1 MLRALV
7 LATIFATLPLA
18 AAAQEPGTLRI
29 TIALAE
35 PGQPPAPV
43 ARHALLISDNPAT
56 APPRRVVTGSDG
68 TATVT
73 LRPGS
78 YIVESDQPVAFNGK
92 AYQWTEL
99 VEIGAGREVSLSLTA
114 ENAEVVPLSASTPVA
129 TPGAAPPSDPS
140 FLLSRWRDSVF
151 AVWTPTTRASA
162 FVVDGRGLLATSQR
176 VVGAATSVEV
186 QISPSL
192 KVAARVLA
200 SDPARD
206 VAILWVDPKPLGAA
220 SPVPVACAEP
230 APRLVEGQD
239 LFAISASPRGP
250 TSLDPGT
257 LGHADRQ
264 GQRADFRLGSG
275 TTGGPVFTAEG
286 LFVGLTS
293 PLEDSDARA
302 RVDSRLVPTG
312 PICEVLTG
320 AQQRMPRVTPPLPT
334 PLPVEPSQP
343 FPRDALEEAGQRRA
357 TNLMP
362 PQLSSS
368 DYDVTFITPPT
379 AYAAQLRADRT
390 TGRARAGGGGEDVA
404 AEIRKRLLTDF
415 ANWSEYVTD
424 LPPVLLVRV
433 TPRLKEGFWTMVGR
447 AAAMTQGMQ
456 LPPMKRP
463 AAGFARMQVFCG
475 STEVTPIHPF
485 VIEQR
490 LSATDT
496 IHEGLYVFDPGA
508 LGPHCGTVRIT
519 LFSEKDPEKGDS
531 RVVDPKI
538 VEQIWDDFAPARP
551 SP

>member
-7 LATIFATLPLA
+7 LATVFATLPLA

-29 TIALAE
+29 TIAIAE

-78 YIVESDQPVAFNGK
+78 YIAESDRPVAFNGK

-99 VEIGAGREVSLSLTA
+99 VEIAAGREVTLSLTA
-114 ENAEVVPLSASTPVA
+114 ETAEVVPLAASTPAA
-129 TPGAAPPSDPS
+129 TPGEAPDTDPS
-140 FLLSRWRDSVF
+140 FLLARWRGSVV

-162 FVVDGRGLLATSQR
+162 FVVDRRGLLATSQR

-186 QISPSL
+186 QVSPSL

-200 SDPARD
+200 SDQARD
-206 VAILWVDPKPLGAA
+206 VAVLWIDPKPLGEA
-220 SPVPVACAEP
+220 SPVSVDCAEP

-239 LFAISASPRGP
+239 LFAISASPRGLK
-250 TSLDPGT
+250 SLERGT
-257 LGHADRQ
+257 VGQADRQ
-264 GQRADFRLGSG
+264 GMRADFRLGPGS
-275 TTGGPVFTAEG
+275 TGGPVFTAEG
-286 LFVGLTS
+286 LVVGLTS
-293 PLEDSDARA
+293 PLEDADARA

-312 PICEVLTG
+312 AMCEVLTG
-320 AQQRMPRVTPPLPT
+320 AAQRMPQITPPAPT

-343 FPRDALEEAGQRRA
+343 FPREDLEEAGQRRA

-362 PQLSSS
+362 PQVSSS

-379 AYAAQLRADRT
+379 AHAAQLRGDRT
-390 TGRARAGGGGEDVA
+390 TGRARAGGGTEDVT
-404 AEIRKRLLTDF
+404 AETRKRLLTDF
-415 ANWSEYVTD
+415 ANWSEYVAD

-433 TPRLKEGFWTMVGR
+433 TPRLKEGFWTLVGR
-447 AAAMTQGMQ
+447 AAAMTQGVQ

-490 LSATDT
+490 LTGTDT
-496 IHEGLYVFDPGA
+496 IHEGLYVLDPGA

-519 LFSEKDPEKGDS
+519 LFSEKEPGKGDS

-538 VEQIWDDFAPARP
+538 VEQIWNDFAPTRP
-551 SP
+551 HP